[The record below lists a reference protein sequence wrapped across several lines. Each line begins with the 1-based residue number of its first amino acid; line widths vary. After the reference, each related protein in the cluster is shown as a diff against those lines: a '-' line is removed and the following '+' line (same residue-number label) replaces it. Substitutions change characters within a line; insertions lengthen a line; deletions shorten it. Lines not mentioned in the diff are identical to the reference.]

1 LLLFH
6 FAYNKFWLY
15 SYAFLIFCPRAKSF
29 HRTSMNS
36 SFFSV
41 CTSDGK
47 IPSVCGG
54 KKKKVWFRFSFFFY
68 VSGVAPSRFRGHF
81 RSGSLASCV
90 E

>member
-36 SFFSV
+36 FFFSV

-54 KKKKVWFRFSFFFY
+54 KKKKIWFRFSFFFFFFFLC
-68 VSGVAPSRFRGHF
+68 V
-81 RSGSLASCV
+81 GSCAFAVPRPLPIR
-90 E
+90 